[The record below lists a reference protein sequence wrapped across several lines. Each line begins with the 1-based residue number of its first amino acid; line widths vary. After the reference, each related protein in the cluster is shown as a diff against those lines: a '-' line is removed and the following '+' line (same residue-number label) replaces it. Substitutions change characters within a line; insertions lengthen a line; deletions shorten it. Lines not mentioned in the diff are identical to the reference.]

1 MERSERGWP
10 VGGLSAYAFHRN
22 TRITH
27 LGRGFAV
34 GTDGLALR
42 EGIFQA
48 VFDNTW
54 YNVHISAGIMEN
66 NRMMR
71 DRSDIRLPPI
81 IKRSIEAVD
90 FYSLPGNHA
99 GMANAMHEKAV
110 DYVMAHFSEIWI
122 RTHRG
127 DFEYEGRREVDDEEN
142 TKPI

>member
-10 VGGLSAYAFHRN
+10 VGGLSAYAFHRH

-34 GTDGLALR
+34 GTDGLSLR

-48 VFDNTW
+48 VFGNTW
-54 YNVHISAGIMEN
+54 YEVYISAGIMEN

-99 GMANAMHEKAV
+99 EMANAMHEKAV

-142 TKPI
+142 IKPV